1 MQKSSLST
9 SCVQRKR
16 VFFGGSDAG
25 QTLPRTLNGPW
36 LGRIGNFK
44 MCRGNARSPNT
55 VSSLQICIK
64 VAPHLIGLGANT
76 VAFRCYFCDTSSR
89 TAEAT
94 STRKTLWRR
103 IVCCLKGVFVMSG
116 REKKTTLLQNSGFVQ
131 RPVERE
137 QNTAENS
144 FCIQNSTISKTLKKC
159 RQKNSTCF
167 WGSRE
172 KVFLDLFVIFRLRRP
187 IPPVHITKKSETP
200 RTYWN

>member
-116 REKKTTLLQNSGFVQ
+116 REKKQPCCKTVVLFNDLWRG
-131 RPVERE
+131 
-137 QNTAENS
+137 
-144 FCIQNSTISKTLKKC
+144 SKTRRKIRSAYKIQPYLKLL
-159 RQKNSTCF
+159 KNVGKKTQHVFGGPGRKFF
-167 WGSRE
+167 WTFLSFF
-172 KVFLDLFVIFRLRRP
+172 VFEGPYHQFI
-187 IPPVHITKKSETP
+187 
-200 RTYWN
+200 